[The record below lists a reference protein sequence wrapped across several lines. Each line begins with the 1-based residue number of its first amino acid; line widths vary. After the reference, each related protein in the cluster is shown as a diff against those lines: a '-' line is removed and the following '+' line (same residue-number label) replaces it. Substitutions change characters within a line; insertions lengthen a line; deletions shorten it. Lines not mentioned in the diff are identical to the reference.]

1 MTKGEL
7 FMRYRFLVFLVLAG
21 LFVSGCSQ
29 KKPYYGKADNTPYEI
44 KECLKELNYGKDIKK
59 PRADKIVVYKSQK
72 KLYLYKDG
80 KVVGESLIS
89 MGKNWDKGTKVKQG
103 DYRTP
108 EGTYRIVRKKCDPRL
123 YRNLLLSFPN
133 AEDVARAKSLGY
145 STPGGLITI
154 HGQPKWNADGR
165 GDKYTLAHDWTEGC
179 IALPNST
186 MQLLWESV
194 ALGVP
199 IEIHP

>member
-59 PRADKIVVYKSQK
+59 PKVDKIVVYKAQK

-123 YRNLLLSFPN
+123 YRNLLLSFPH

>member
-1 MTKGEL
+1 
-7 FMRYRFLVFLVLAG
+7 
-21 LFVSGCSQ
+21 VSGCSQ

-44 KECLKELNYGKDIKK
+44 KECLNELNHGKDIKRPK
-59 PRADKIVVYKSQK
+59 VDKIVVYKAQK

-80 KVVGESLIS
+80 KVVGESPVS
-89 MGKNWDKGTKVKQG
+89 MGKNWDKGTKIKQG

-123 YRNLLLSFPN
+123 YRNLLLSFPC
-133 AEDVARAKSLGY
+133 AQDIARSKALGLK
-145 STPGGLITI
+145 TGGLITI
-154 HGQPKWNADGR
+154 HGQPKWNADGK

-194 ALGVP
+194 ALNVP
-199 IEIHP
+199 IEIYP

>member
-59 PRADKIVVYKSQK
+59 PKVDKIVVYKAQK